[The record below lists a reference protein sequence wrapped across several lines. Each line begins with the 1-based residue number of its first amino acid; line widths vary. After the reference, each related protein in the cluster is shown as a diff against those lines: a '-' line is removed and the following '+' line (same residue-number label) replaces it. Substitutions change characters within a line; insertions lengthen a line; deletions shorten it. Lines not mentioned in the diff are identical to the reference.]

1 VENGGLRSRWLVSS
15 ETKLTCIFS
24 ASVAHA
30 WLTSAFIAHDF
41 RSGGT
46 TFERDLRRYARH
58 QHGWKFDS
66 SGVRHRGNG
75 EFVDLERYHDVQN
88 RAKTMEEAEKRV
100 FEGFG
105 IPFRE
110 PWERQT
116 G

>member
-1 VENGGLRSRWLVSS
+1 LAGKSEN
-15 ETKLTCIFS
+15 KLKCIFS
-24 ASVAHA
+24 ASVSHA
-30 WLTSAFIAHDF
+30 WLTSAFCHF
-41 RSGGT
+41 SRSGGT

-58 QHGWKFDS
+58 EHGWKFDS

-75 EFVDLERYHDVQN
+75 EFVDLEKYRDAPH

-110 PWERQT
+110 PSERQT